1 MARYRIL
8 YAKHG
13 DPLTAWEE
21 TALEALARV
30 HQLEAAGY
38 NVDIWEHTEAGAR
51 ELTTAKLVEAAST
64 SCFEK

>member
-13 DPLTAWEE
+13 DPITAWEE
-21 TALEALARV
+21 TPLEALARV

-38 NVDIWEHTEAGAR
+38 SVDIWEHNEAGAR
-51 ELTTAKLVEAAST
+51 ELTTAKLVEAASA
-64 SCFEK
+64 SCFED